1 MLAACTTDLHGRFL
15 PIFCPDFAPVAC
27 PSELGPAAE
36 AAESKSGKG
45 FQRKLEFPAWLMAW
59 DGYSL
64 AASVL
69 GQVRVV
75 LAHASCLAG
84 IRLRVFQMSFSTAVK
99 HKLVVSEIAADAAG
113 QGRTA
118 LLGVLYD
125 ELAR

>member
-1 MLAACTTDLHGRFL
+1 M
-15 PIFCPDFAPVAC
+15 PNFCPDFAPVAC
-27 PSELGPAAE
+27 PSELAPAAE
-36 AAESKSGKG
+36 TVEPKSGKG

-69 GQVRVV
+69 GQVCAVCFYACILPRGHPVCM
-75 LAHASCLAG
+75 H
-84 IRLRVFQMSFSTAVK
+84 QMSFPTAVK
-99 HKLVVSEIAADAAG
+99 HKLVVSEIAADAAV